1 MIDRDARHLRGRVH
15 AGVGA
20 AGGVE
25 RMVRADDGG
34 DLIFDDGLDAIA
46 RSPAAAIRHSLVPS

>member
-15 AGVGA
+15 PGIGA

-25 RMVRADDGG
+25 RMVRADDRG
-34 DLIFDDGLDAIA
+34 DLVFEHLLDGL
-46 RSPAAAIRHSLVPS
+46 RVRLPLPAGVVGPS